1 MIQVQNED
9 VIFEA
14 GYMAGASGRTDMSES
29 DKKMN
34 ASDAYQEFLKK
45 REQHLSPDRDP
56 KTPNIISI
64 ERLDKVFQITE
75 TTRTVETW
83 FIDAENKDEAEQRR
97 SHEDL
102 EPDTVMKYASDFS
115 GILPEDGIVEVSR
128 AIAVKQIEDYQAM
141 VRASV

>member
-1 MIQVQNED
+1 MIQARSED

-29 DKKMN
+29 DKKKN
-34 ASDAYQEFLKK
+34 ANDAYQEFLKK
-45 REQHLSPDRDP
+45 REQSLSPDRDTE
-56 KTPNIISI
+56 TPNLIAI
-64 ERLDKVFQITE
+64 ERLDRVFQITD

-83 FIDAENKDEAEQRR
+83 FIDAGDKNEAEERH

-102 EPDTVMKYASDFS
+102 EPDTVMTYASDFS
-115 GILPEDGIVEVSR
+115 GILPEDGIVEVPR
-128 AIAVKQIEDYQAM
+128 ALAVKQIKDYQAM